1 MSYSQ
6 DNIFAK
12 IIRGEIPANKVFE
25 DEKVLAFHDISKA
38 APTHVLVI
46 PKGEY
51 VDFIDFTSNASSDDV
66 AYFFRKVS
74 EIAKELGS
82 DKSGFRLI
90 TNNGSN
96 AHQTVPHFHIHILA
110 GKALGPLL
118 ANDNLL
124 R

>member
-1 MSYSQ
+1 MIYSQ

-51 VDFIDFTSNASSDDV
+51 VDFIDFTSNANSDDV

-74 EIAKELGS
+74 EIAKELGA